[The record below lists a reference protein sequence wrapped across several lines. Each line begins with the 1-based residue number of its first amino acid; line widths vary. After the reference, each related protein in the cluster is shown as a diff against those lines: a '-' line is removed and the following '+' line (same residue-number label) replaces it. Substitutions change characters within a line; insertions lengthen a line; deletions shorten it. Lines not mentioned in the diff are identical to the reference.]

1 MGRVHLNN
9 CWIVEHSGKAIGV
22 IVQDR
27 AKFTF
32 HAAVREVWSLD
43 RQIFPTYYVYENSQL
58 VQSFAQSAAETFIAL
73 GETSQ
78 RRVTDIH

>member
-43 RQIFPTYYVYENSQL
+43 RQIFPTARAADRAARQAA
-58 VQSFAQSAAETFIAL
+58 VQTAGPSPAGAPM
-73 GETSQ
+73 
-78 RRVTDIH
+78 RH